1 MNQVLR
7 QSNCDPDDE
16 EEMDIWDHE
25 DEDTD
30 YNGEDEEYN
39 DDDYDY
45 WTITQLITNVYI
57 RFNWGG
63 AKCVQ
68 QMVVCVIQR

>member
-1 MNQVLR
+1 MGDVMMKMMSNNKVPK
-7 QSNCDPDDE
+7 QSNCDPDDD

-45 WTITQLITNVYI
+45 
-57 RFNWGG
+57 
-63 AKCVQ
+63 
-68 QMVVCVIQR
+68 

>member
-1 MNQVLR
+1 MINNNQIKR
-7 QSNCDPDDE
+7 QSNCDPDDDE
-16 EEMDIWDHE
+16 NQDIWDFEE

-45 WTITQLITNVYI
+45 
-57 RFNWGG
+57 
-63 AKCVQ
+63 
-68 QMVVCVIQR
+68 